1 VGRRARNT
9 NRQGAN
15 FELAIMAD
23 LTRYGYIAHRSSGS
37 HGAVDV
43 VAVGDMVTLV
53 IQAKITAQV
62 IPPYERR
69 AVIGLAARMG
79 SAAVPMSAYRDRGKV
94 RYRVI
99 SGPGPKDFID
109 WTPAPLRYA
118 LCAAPG
124 CEHMR
129 AVHDDACWSRDGCAC
144 GAFVLAR

>member
-1 VGRRARNT
+1 MS
-9 NRQGAN
+9 
-15 FELAIMAD
+15 IMAD
-23 LTRYGYIAHRSSGS
+23 LTRYGYVAHRSSGS

-79 SAAVPMSAYRDRGKV
+79 PGAVPMSAYRDRGRV

-99 SGPGPKDFID
+99 TGPGPKDFMAWD
-109 WTPAPLRYA
+109 PKPLRYA
-118 LCAAPG
+118 LCSV
-124 CEHMR
+124 CEHLH
-129 AVHDDACWSRDGCAC
+129 AVHDGGCWSRDGCAC
-144 GAFVLAR
+144 EGFVLAG

>member
-1 VGRRARNT
+1 MGRRARNT

-99 SGPGPKDFID
+99 TGPGPRDFIG
-109 WTPAPLRYA
+109 WQPVPLQYAPCSVCSCMRGRHVD
-118 LCAAPG
+118 PRVGGG
-124 CEHMR
+124 CS
-129 AVHDDACWSRDGCAC
+129 DCAC